1 MRRDRLV
8 STRKVCQWATAI
20 TACSRSIVAVC
31 QHLVEQVRHQAD
43 GDTARPLAEQ
53 RPGQQVAANPNFPGP
68 DGPGSLHPGELGVA
82 RGRGPAHAGELRGYP
97 HRPAVFTAWA
107 VDGTT
112 GGRVPTCVVP
122 VVAGRPISL
131 GICGIRG
138 CRSQAW
144 PRVRVPPSA
153 HQTLRFSGCE
163 LGTTDQQMQPWPA
176 QFIYTYLQN
185 GEITYAYIYG

>member
-1 MRRDRLV
+1 MGAGDHGVQQIDR
-8 STRKVCQWATAI
+8 
-20 TACSRSIVAVC
+20 CSC

-43 GDTARPLAEQ
+43 GDTARPPAEQ
-53 RPGQQVAANPNFPGP
+53 RPGQQIAANANFPGP
-68 DGPGSLHPGELGVA
+68 DGPGSLHPDEPGVA
-82 RGRGPAHAGELRGYP
+82 RARGPAAHAGELGSYP
-97 HRPAVFTAWA
+97 HRPAVFTARA

-112 GGRVPTCVVP
+112 GGRVPTRVVL

-138 CRSQAW
+138 YRCQAW
-144 PRVRVPPSA
+144 PRVRVSPSA